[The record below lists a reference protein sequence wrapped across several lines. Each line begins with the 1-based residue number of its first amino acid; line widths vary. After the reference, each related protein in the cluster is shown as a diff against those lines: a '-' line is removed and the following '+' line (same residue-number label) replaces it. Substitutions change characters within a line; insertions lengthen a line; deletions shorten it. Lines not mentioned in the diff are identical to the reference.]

1 MERKFQIYVAGSC
14 ISPGSLYHS
23 MGKHAAPLGDLL
35 AERERRRVQVY
46 WDDGQGF
53 REERS
58 YFIDTGGSNDLRYTV
73 TIPAGAVGMT
83 VDPALSACLLKDLSM
98 AWIGEGGEEIAPV
111 RYKTNGYRA
120 GRNSFLFD
128 NSDPKIIIEEMMQ
141 QSRSIKV
148 SYRINILE
156 EETVDLLL
164 GEMGTKG
171 RDKKKIRRLI
181 KG

>member
-1 MERKFQIYVAGSC
+1 M
-14 ISPGSLYHS
+14 
-23 MGKHAAPLGDLL
+23 MDN
-35 AERERRRVQVY
+35 
-46 WDDGQGF
+46 
-53 REERS
+53 S
-58 YFIDTGGSNDLRYTV
+58 YFIDTADGKDLRYTV
-73 TIPAGAVGMT
+73 TIPADTVGVT
-83 VDPALSACLLKDLSM
+83 VDPAFSACLLKDVSM
-98 AWIGEGGEEIAPV
+98 IWIGKDGEELAPV

-120 GRNSFLFD
+120 GQNSFLFD

-141 QSRSIKV
+141 QSSSIKV

>member
-1 MERKFQIYVAGSC
+1 M
-14 ISPGSLYHS
+14 
-23 MGKHAAPLGDLL
+23 
-35 AERERRRVQVY
+35 
-46 WDDGQGF
+46 
-53 REERS
+53 
-58 YFIDTGGSNDLRYTV
+58 
-73 TIPAGAVGMT
+73 TIPAGAVGIT
-83 VDPALSACLLKDLSM
+83 VDPAFCACLLKDVCLT
-98 AWIGEGGEEIAPV
+98 WIGEGGEELAPV

-120 GRNSFLFD
+120 GQNSFLFD

-148 SYRINILE
+148 SYRMNMLE